1 LLSHAETPDHTP
13 DLPRA
18 SVGLEVLSDYQ
29 AVGLSLDRHPLSL
42 LRTQLAPLRFSTAE
56 QLNQACPDR
65 RLARAC
71 GLVTTRQR
79 PGTAKGTVFVTLEDE
94 TGSVNVIVREELAQA
109 QSQALLQSRLLGV
122 YGVWQ
127 RDGSVCHLIA
137 RRLVSMNHLIGDLA
151 ARSRDFQ

>member
-1 LLSHAETPDHTP
+1 MPRHTP
-13 DLPRA
+13 KR
-18 SVGLEVLSDYQ
+18 
-29 AVGLSLDRHPLSL
+29 
-42 LRTQLAPLRFSTAE
+42 
-56 QLNQACPDR
+56 
-65 RLARAC
+65 
-71 GLVTTRQR
+71 R

-137 RRLVSMNHLIGDLA
+137 RRLVSMNHLVGDLA